1 MKRLFNQDYLNLN
14 TLNYMEIYSKD
25 FFNIFKANFN
35 FEIVETEMGM
45 AVKMPPRDAFIYSNI
60 TGAGYL
66 ENPIYPFTP
75 KGLLKLF
82 YNAFNYK
89 FVSGIFDNG
98 VLKNTPY
105 ILSQA
110 KDYLFGEDKY
120 VVPIEFDSEKDL
132 VAYLKE
138 KFIEIKN
145 PKQYIIQRIET
156 SKQGNGM
163 EPLMEY
169 LAAEYFKNLGFIVE
183 NQVPLAHSLG
193 SPDFAGYG
201 LMNTI
206 QKIHKSG
213 FLSGCGFHIIE
224 LALIRSFKNFSEN
237 ATEIKDSEL
246 LVGEAK
252 TGTPQM
258 SKQLEKYLGTGL
270 FDKGFE
276 IHPSK
281 SSPAENYFGLITFDK
296 DFKITVSSP
305 NDRFVSKNPLSK
317 EDYIKWLE
325 NYIKFYLI
333 ANFTN
338 DELKEFYLNIRGSS
352 LNKESDLVDFVL
364 SIDIE
369 KILIKIKQL

>member
-1 MKRLFNQDYLNLN
+1 
-14 TLNYMEIYSKD
+14 MEIYSKD
-25 FFNIFKANFN
+25 FINIFKANFK
-35 FEIVETEMGM
+35 FEIVETAMGT
-45 AVKMPPRDAFIYSNI
+45 AVKMPAKEAFIYSSI
-60 TGAGYL
+60 TGAGYF

-110 KDYLFGEDKY
+110 KDYLFNEDKY
-120 VVPIEFDSEKDL
+120 IVPIEFDSEKDL
-132 VAYLKE
+132 VKYLKE

-145 PKQYIIQRIET
+145 PRQYIIQRIET

-169 LAAEYFKNLGFIVE
+169 LAAEYFKNVGFIVE

-201 LMNTI
+201 LINTI
-206 QKIHKSG
+206 QKINKSG
-213 FLSGCGFHIIE
+213 YLSGRGFHIIE
-224 LALIRSFKNFSEN
+224 LALIRNFKDFHKD
-237 ATEIKDSEL
+237 TVIKKDSEL

-252 TGTPQM
+252 TSTPQM
-258 SKQLEKYLGTGL
+258 SKQLKKYLETGL

-281 SSPAENYFGLITFDK
+281 YNPAESYFGLVTLDK
-296 DFKITVSSP
+296 DFKITISTP
-305 NDRFVSKNPLSK
+305 QNRYISKSPLSK
-317 EDYIKWLE
+317 MDYIQWLE

-333 ANFTN
+333 SNFTN
-338 DELKEFYLNIRGSS
+338 DELKEFHLDIVGTS
-352 LNKESDLVDFVL
+352 LNKESDLVSFVL
-364 SIDIE
+364 NIDIE
-369 KILIKIKQL
+369 KILAKIKLL

>member
-1 MKRLFNQDYLNLN
+1 
-14 TLNYMEIYSKD
+14 MEIYSKD

-35 FEIVETEMGM
+35 FEIVKTAMGM
-45 AVKMPPRDAFIYSNI
+45 AVRMPAKDAFIYSNI
-60 TGAGYL
+60 TGAGYF

-82 YNAFNYK
+82 YNAFDYK

-120 VVPIEFDSEKDL
+120 IVPIEFDSEKDL
-132 VAYLKE
+132 VAHLKE

-145 PKQYIIQRIET
+145 SRQYIIQRIET

-169 LAAEYFKNLGFIVE
+169 LTAEYFKNIGFIVE

-201 LMNTI
+201 LINII
-206 QKIHKSG
+206 QKIHKFG
-213 FLSGCGFHIIE
+213 FLSSCGFHIIE
-224 LALIRSFKNFSEN
+224 LALIRNFKDFGQA
-237 ATEIKDSEL
+237 ATEIKDSKL

-252 TGTPQM
+252 TGTSQM
-258 SKQLEKYLGTGL
+258 TKQLEKYLETGL

-281 SSPAENYFGLITFDK
+281 SSPAKDCFGLVTFDK
-296 DFKITVSSP
+296 DFKIIVSPPRNKYIS
-305 NDRFVSKNPLSK
+305 NKTLSK
-317 EDYIKWLE
+317 KNYIQWLE

-338 DELKEFYLNIRGSS
+338 DELKEFYLNMTGSS

-364 SIDIE
+364 NIDIE
-369 KILIKIKQL
+369 KILIKIKEL

>member
-1 MKRLFNQDYLNLN
+1 MF
-14 TLNYMEIYSKD
+14 NYMEIYTKD
-25 FFNIFKANFN
+25 FFNIFRANFK
-35 FEIVETEMGM
+35 FEIVETALGM
-45 AVKMPPRDAFIYSNI
+45 AVKMPAKEAFIYSSI
-60 TGAGYL
+60 TGAGYF

-138 KFIEIKN
+138 KFTEIKN
-145 PKQYIIQRIET
+145 PRQYIIQRIET

-201 LMNTI
+201 LINTI
-206 QKIHKSG
+206 QKINKSG
-213 FLSGCGFHIIE
+213 FLSSRGFHIIE
-224 LALIRSFKNFSEN
+224 LALIRNFKDFREDT
-237 ATEIKDSEL
+237 TEIKDSEL

-252 TGTPQM
+252 TGTSQM
-258 SKQLEKYLGTGL
+258 SKQLEKYLETGL

-296 DFKITVSSP
+296 NFKITVSP
-305 NDRFVSKNPLSK
+305 PKDRYISKNPLSK
-317 EDYIKWLE
+317 ENYIQWLE

-338 DELKEFYLNIRGSS
+338 DELKEFYLNKTGSS